1 MRLPCGEIFVEKFL
15 VGMHAGMQIEKIS
28 CNSCGAPLEV
38 AATTQFATCRHC
50 GAKLSIQRTETATFT
65 EVLAQLASKTDQ
77 LSEQVQN
84 LTGHSELAALD
95 REWQMDRE
103 NYMVTRQ
110 DGARHIPSEAG
121 AIGGGIAIT
130 IFGCVWIGMASSMN
144 SMGPSFGA
152 SSFADNAFPL
162 FGFVFIIAGIVASV
176 FSYNKAGDYRRAQQ
190 RYRRRRA
197 EIQNRSRSR
206 DSGK

>member
-1 MRLPCGEIFVEKFL
+1 MRLQYGEIFFEKL
-15 VGMHAGMQIEKIS
+15 LGGGQTGMQVEKIS

-38 AATTQFATCRHC
+38 AETTQFATCRHC
-50 GAKLSIQRTETATFT
+50 GAKLSIQRTDTATFT
-65 EVLAQLASKTDQ
+65 EVLEQLAAKTDQ
-77 LSEQVQN
+77 LSEQVQS

-103 NYMVTRQ
+103 NYMVTRR

-144 SMGPSFGA
+144 SMGPSFGP
-152 SSFADNAFPL
+152 SSFADNVFPL
-162 FGFVFIIAGIVASV
+162 FGFVFIIVGIVAS
-176 FSYNKAGDYRRAQQ
+176 FISFNKAGDHRRAQQ